1 MATKFKLLWGLKLT
15 TGING
20 KTSTRLKKMIMLIF
34 VLIERDL
41 LVWNKNEN
49 NKFLCSNYIFEIYSN
64 TIII

>member
-20 KTSTRLKKMIMLIF
+20 KTTTCLKKMIMLIF